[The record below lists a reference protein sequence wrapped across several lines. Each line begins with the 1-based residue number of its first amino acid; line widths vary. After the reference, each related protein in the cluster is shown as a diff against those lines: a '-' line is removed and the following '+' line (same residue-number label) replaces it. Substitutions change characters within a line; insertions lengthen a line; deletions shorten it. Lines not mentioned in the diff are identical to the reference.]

1 MPNAYSP
8 RFDEAVSLAVDT
20 FRGTFRKGT
29 TSPYITHLFAVAAI
43 VGENGGDEDQLI
55 AAILHDYLEDIE
67 GADADALEAKFGPRV
82 RRFVEALTDATT
94 HPKPE
99 WRPRKE
105 KYVAH
110 LVAESADVKLI
121 SAADKLHN
129 CRAIRADFASMG
141 PTIFDRFTGK
151 RDGTLWYYRAV
162 TEALQTGW
170 AHPLAAELAAEV
182 RALHADAG
190 EVLTPEWGQSQ

>member
-1 MPNAYSP
+1 MPNAYSQ
-8 RFDEAVSLAVDT
+8 RFDDAVSLAVDT
-20 FRGTFRKGT
+20 FRGKFRKGT
-29 TSPYITHLFAVAAI
+29 TSPYITHLFAVTAI

-55 AAILHDYLEDIE
+55 AAILHDYLEDVE
-67 GADADALEAKFGPRV
+67 DADVDALEAKFGPRV

-94 HPKPE
+94 HPKPP

-105 KYVAH
+105 AYVSH
-110 LVAESADVKLI
+110 LVGESAELKLI

-129 CRAIRADFASMG
+129 CRAIRADFARMG
-141 PTIFDRFTGK
+141 PAIFGRFTGQ

-162 TEALQTGW
+162 TEALRSGW
-170 AHPLAAELAAEV
+170 AHPLVDELAAEV

-190 EVLTPEWGQSQ
+190 EPLASDWGQSR